1 MENFWAGAYAPREG
15 GSPEIAGVPNAQG
28 NFLHRQAQ
36 GGAVESWKTKHSRG
50 LEGRKQR
57 KLHFSAR

>member
-15 GSPEIAGVPNAQG
+15 GSPETAGVPNAQG

-36 GGAVESWKTKHSRG
+36 GGASKSWKTRQSRDLKG
-50 LEGRKQR
+50 SKQR
-57 KLHFSAR
+57 KLLFSVC